1 MCAYVTCAIN
11 FQKKYR
17 GAQARGLIIVGVAF
31 VIVFVVV
38 VVFWD
43 TSMLLHACAF
53 AYII

>member
-1 MCAYVTCAIN
+1 MCAFVTCAIN
-11 FQKKYR
+11 FEKKYR

-31 VIVFVVV
+31 VIVVV